1 MSSLCSVSVLRLM
14 LSRYVA
20 AVSALDIGTA
30 KGLAL
35 AERYG
40 REMVKLAKGLREIA
54 EMELR
59 ARMKSRLLA
68 DYGWRWKVICEL
80 GGYLA
85 LDRWSRLHK
94 QAQLLRPV
102 KTPPRPSAPVP
113 RSAAQSPLD
122 RESLDKSRKASGRAR
137 TDSSGWFRLAPIPRG
152 PLDLS
157 RRAAASCEFR
167 LATGVTHVGAAN
179 KIKPIPLTAQELDLR
194 TPPLASAPSRASQDS
209 RNTDGS
215 NVMGPLLKRRNPP
228 PPRPPDPPPISECSG
243 QPARDGPED

>member
-20 AVSALDIGTA
+20 AVSALDMGTA

-68 DYGWRWKVICEL
+68 DYGWRWKVIGEL

-85 LDRWSRLHK
+85 LDRWSRLQK
-94 QAQLLRPV
+94 RAQAMRPE
-102 KTPPRPSAPVP
+102 KMATRPPASSP
-113 RSAAQSPLD
+113 RSAAQSAPA
-122 RESLDKSRKASGRAR
+122 DKPRKPSARVR

-152 PLDLS
+152 PIDLS
-157 RRAAASCEFR
+157 RHAALPPAFR
-167 LATGVTHVGAAN
+167 VATGVTQGQAAS

-194 TPPLASAPSRASQDS
+194 TPPPASAPRRASQEV

-215 NVMGPLLKRRNPP
+215 NVIGEGL
-228 PPRPPDPPPISECSG
+228 PPRPPDPPPISKRSG